1 MRHEFPFVRQLS
13 CMRRTARGPL
23 NKTSHTALDY
33 LAQTENHGAMARKR
47 VTQFKKMYIGEWA
60 DRRGVQP
67 RDLADAVG
75 ISEGYMSELV
85 NGKKHNP
92 SLAVLMKIVDRLGLE
107 RVDDLFQPPPSQEV
121 LNTLG
126 KLSPADQ
133 AALSRLLQ
141 QARGTK

>member
-1 MRHEFPFVRQLS
+1 
-13 CMRRTARGPL
+13 
-23 NKTSHTALDY
+23 
-33 LAQTENHGAMARKR
+33 MARKR